1 MARDHGNSIPPVR
14 VLRILAGE
22 GFGKFSSTDQ
32 HSHNSSCCGNIPL
45 SVAMDYVGATLD
57 ESSTKMQRLQ
67 NNVEEYSRLCS
78 EMEIEIDALLSS
90 SLTREDK
97 SEIMMLPSLF
107 DLTFLNTSVFVIL
120 NQVTN
125 KLFYQTLT
133 SMKCILTFVS
143 WQMIVRPSLLQQMHK
158 VPIIREKHFGEKW
171 STPMTPWTLCV
182 TFYQEVI

>member
-67 NNVEEYSRLCS
+67 NNVEEYSHLCS
-78 EMEIEIDALLSS
+78 EMEIEIDALQSS

-97 SEIMMLPSLF
+97 SEIIMLSSLIG
-107 DLTFLNTSVFVIL
+107 LIFLNTSVFLIL
-120 NQVTN
+120 
-125 KLFYQTLT
+125 
-133 SMKCILTFVS
+133 
-143 WQMIVRPSLLQQMHK
+143 
-158 VPIIREKHFGEKW
+158 IRSPKIYFTK
-171 STPMTPWTLCV
+171 P
-182 TFYQEVI
+182 